1 MRKTLT
7 IVLVSLLVLGTLQA
21 ASARR
26 AERTGRFVVTF
37 EKRLPTRIASR
48 LVGAGSV
55 GVMGFPAIK
64 AVTFTGPVS
73 LAIDLARDGRV
84 LQVREQRGIEMALY
98 RSVKQM
104 RAQGVEADDDFTLE
118 EEVLVRPGVSG
129 KGQTIAVVDTGIWEG
144 HPDLVGKVKKHL
156 NFEYSYLA
164 TEDVFAPEQR
174 DVVFDATGAYASV
187 DQWGHGTHVAGIAA
201 GTGKASVGR
210 ENHGVAPDANLVSL
224 KIGDLHNGFE
234 FTGDAGWE
242 ANALA
247 ALDWIHRH
255 HDDPELGEMGL
266 RIVNN
271 SWVANPN
278 DVLFGPVDYDPLRE
292 ITELLNEDGVIQIY
306 AAGNAGGAGI
316 NPVPNGMEE
325 VITVTNACK
334 VVDSCG
340 EGNIAGDSSKGP
352 AADVAAPGNNIVSA
366 CAPGSLICLLQPF
379 FGGTYGDTT
388 EEQTINKTFY
398 TGASGTSMAAPHVAG
413 LVALMLEVAPDL
425 SPEQVHRIL
434 VRTARDMGAPG
445 HDDHSGWG
453 LVDARAALRFAHSW
467 GRIGIPPG
475 W

>member
-1 MRKTLT
+1 MRKSL
-7 IVLVSLLVLGTLQA
+7 IAVLACALVFGTLHV

-26 AERTGRFVVTF
+26 SNHTGRFVVTY
-37 EKRLPTRIASR
+37 ERRLPLGIADR
-48 LVGAGSV
+48 LVEAGSV
-55 GVMGFPAIK
+55 GVMGFPAIN
-64 AVTFTGPVS
+64 AVTFTGPTS
-73 LAIDLARDGRV
+73 LATELARDDRV
-84 LQVREQRGIEMALY
+84 LQVREQRAIQMTLY
-98 RSVKQM
+98 SSVKQM
-104 RAQGVEADDDFTLE
+104 RAQGVEADDDFALGEQT
-118 EEVLVRPGVSG
+118 LVRPGVSG
-129 KGQTIAVVDTGIWEG
+129 KDQTIAIVDTGIWEG
-144 HPDLVGKVKKHL
+144 HPDLVGKVKRHL

-164 TEDVFAPEQR
+164 TDDVFAPEQR
-174 DVVFDATGAYASV
+174 DLVFEASGAYSSV

-201 GTGKASVGR
+201 GTGKASAGR

-255 HDDPELGEMGL
+255 HNDPEFGEMGL

-271 SWVANPN
+271 SWVASPN

-292 ITELLNEDGVIQIY
+292 VTELLNEDGVIQVY

-316 NPVPNGMEE
+316 NPVPNGMDE
-325 VITVTNACK
+325 VITVANACK

-340 EGNIAGDSSKGP
+340 EGNIAGDSSRGL
-352 AADVAAPGNNIVSA
+352 AADVSAPGNNIVSA
-366 CAPGSLICLLQPF
+366 CAPGSLICALQPF

-388 EEQTINKTFY
+388 EEQMVNKTFY

-425 SPEQVHRIL
+425 SPEQVHKIL

-445 HDDHSGWG
+445 HDEHSGWG
-453 LVDARAALRFAHSW
+453 LVDARAALRLAHSW
-467 GRIGIPPG
+467 GGLGIDPG